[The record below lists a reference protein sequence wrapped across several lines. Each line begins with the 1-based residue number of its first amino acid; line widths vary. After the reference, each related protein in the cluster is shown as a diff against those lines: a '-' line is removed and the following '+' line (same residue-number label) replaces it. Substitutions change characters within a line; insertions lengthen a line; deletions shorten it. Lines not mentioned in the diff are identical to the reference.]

1 MNCLAPVLQTV
12 MNGILVDTNVILDL
26 FLDDPVWA
34 NWSET
39 VLTQY
44 SVDGAL
50 YINPIIYAELS
61 IGFTRIEEMEEAISR
76 AGFEMLALPKEALFL
91 AGKVF
96 LRYRQS
102 GGTRPLPLP
111 DFFIGAHAA
120 VLNIPLMTR
129 DGRRYRTYFPTLQW
143 VTPE

>member
-1 MNCLAPVLQTV
+1 MP
-12 MNGILVDTNVILDL
+12 GILVDTNIILDL

-34 NWSET
+34 NWSEKM
-39 VLTQY
+39 LTQY
-44 SVDGAL
+44 SGAGAL

-61 IGFTRIEEMEEAISR
+61 IGFARIEELEEAISR

-96 LRYRQS
+96 WRYRQS
-102 GGTRPLPLP
+102 GGTKSLPLP

-120 VLNIPLMTR
+120 VLNMPLMTR
-129 DGRRYRTYFPTLQW
+129 DARRYQTYFPTLHL

>member
-1 MNCLAPVLQTV
+1 MECLAPALQTV
-12 MNGILVDTNVILDL
+12 MNGTLVDTNVILDL

-39 VLTQY
+39 MLTQY

-61 IGFTRIEEMEEAISR
+61 IGFTRIEELEEAISR
-76 AGFEMLALPKEALFL
+76 AGFEMLALPKEGLFL

-102 GGTRPLPLP
+102 GGTRSLPLP

-120 VLNIPLMTR
+120 VLNMPLMTR
-129 DGRRYRTYFPTLQW
+129 DGRRYRTYFPSLQL

>member
-1 MNCLAPVLQTV
+1 

-34 NWSET
+34 NWSESM
-39 VLTQY
+39 LTQ
-44 SVDGAL
+44 SSGAGAL

-61 IGFTRIEEMEEAISR
+61 IVFARIEELEEAISR

-102 GGTRPLPLP
+102 GGKKSLPLP

-120 VLNIPLMTR
+120 VLNMPLMTR
-129 DGRRYRTYFPTLQW
+129 DARRYRTYFPTLQM